1 MAAPIDRLT
10 FVNLTET
17 GTETDYVNKNYIS
30 IINNS
35 GEAITIKNSNDGY
48 AGVIS
53 LLDKQNMELKAS
65 AGFTLPTIRITTS
78 SGSINVSVS
87 YS

>member
-10 FVNLTET
+10 FVNLTAVST
-17 GTETDYVNKNYIS
+17 TTDYVSKNYIS

-35 GEAITIKNSNDGY
+35 GEAITIKNSNDSY

-65 AGFTLPTIRITTS
+65 AGFTLPTIRIITS
-78 SGSINVSVS
+78 TGSINVSVS